1 MNSASTSKRQVEA
14 DVICISGAISSCENC
29 AKWQSALYLLQ
40 SMEEASM
47 KPNLV
52 AQNAALSACEK
63 AKRWQN
69 ALALLEQ
76 LPKKA

>member
-1 MNSASTSKRQVEA
+1 
-14 DVICISGAISSCENC
+14 
-29 AKWQSALYLLQ
+29 
-40 SMEEASM
+40 M

-76 LPKKA
+76 LPKKRLTADDVSYLDLLGQSQHIVEAFKIRAYDRHL